1 MAEKATFLKAVFDLK
16 ELPKDEKP
24 EVILCG
30 RSNVG
35 KSSFINTFLNV
46 PGMAKT
52 SSTPG
57 KTRSINYFLL
67 PTDIYL
73 VDMPGYGYSKASQS
87 EITKYSHLTENF
99 LRQRNEDRLIFS
111 LVDSRH
117 EPSKLDVG
125 LWQFLVEERL
135 NFAIILTKCDKVK
148 RNRISEAVREV
159 RAILPELT
167 LQEGIYPYSAVSLE
181 GKKAIASRIQN
192 FTQFCKS

>member
-1 MAEKATFLKAVFDLK
+1 MAEKTKFLKAVFDLK
-16 ELPKDEKP
+16 ELPKEEKP

-46 PGMAKT
+46 PGLAKT

-57 KTRSINYFLL
+57 KTRSINYFWLNS
-67 PTDIYL
+67 DVYL

-87 EITKYSHLTENF
+87 DIKKYSLLTENF
-99 LRQRNEDRLIFS
+99 LKLKNENRLIFS
-111 LVDSRH
+111 LVDARH
-117 EPSKLDVG
+117 EPSKLDLE
-125 LWQFLVEERL
+125 LWNFLVGEKL
-135 NFAIILTKCDKVK
+135 NFAVILTKCDKVK
-148 RNRISEAVREV
+148 RNRISEAAREV
-159 RAILPELT
+159 RAILPELS
-167 LQEGIYPYSAVSLE
+167 LQEGIYPYSAVSLD

>member
-1 MAEKATFLKAVFDLK
+1 MAEKPVFLKAVFDLK
-16 ELPKDEKP
+16 ELPKEEKP

-87 EITKYSHLTENF
+87 EITKYSHLTESF
-99 LRQRNEDRLIFS
+99 LRIRNENRLIFS

-117 EPSKLDVG
+117 EPSKLDVD
-125 LWQFLVEERL
+125 LWEFLIGEKL
-135 NFAIILTKCDKVK
+135 SFAVILTKCDKVK
-148 RNRISEAVREV
+148 RNRISESAREV
-159 RAILPELT
+159 RAILPELS

-181 GKKAIASRIQN
+181 GKKAIANRIQN